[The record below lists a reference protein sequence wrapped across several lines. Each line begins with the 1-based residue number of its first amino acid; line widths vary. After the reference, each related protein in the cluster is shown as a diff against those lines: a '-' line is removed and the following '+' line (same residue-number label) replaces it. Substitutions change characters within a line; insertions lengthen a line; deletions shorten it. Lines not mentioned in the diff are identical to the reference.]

1 MSVRPRRRKGLFVF
15 VYDPPQEELELL
27 MGDLIILLMWILN
40 ESEVSDILIYE
51 NEFNESS

>member
-1 MSVRPRRRKGLFVF
+1 
-15 VYDPPQEELELL
+15 